1 MKDPCGTH
9 CPHLHTSRTS
19 GRRYTV
25 ADAGK
30 LAKGCIMVYVQSLP
44 GVILHCE
51 HAPAAQL
58 EQPGP
63 TGCDETAEMT
73 ATGVVRAAS
82 KNTR

>member
-1 MKDPCGTH
+1 
-9 CPHLHTSRTS
+9 
-19 GRRYTV
+19 
-25 ADAGK
+25 
-30 LAKGCIMVYVQSLP
+30 MVYVQSLP